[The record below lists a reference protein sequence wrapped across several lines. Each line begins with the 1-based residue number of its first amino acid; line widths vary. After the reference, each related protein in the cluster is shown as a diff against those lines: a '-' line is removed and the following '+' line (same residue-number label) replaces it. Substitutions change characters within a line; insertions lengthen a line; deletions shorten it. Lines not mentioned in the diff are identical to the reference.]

1 MPAPIE
7 VQDALRSAQEKLPWV
22 LQKKEPNGSWRPV
35 GKILPGRMA
44 ALEYLNKTKEKEP
57 KNTWRVLPKNE
68 ADKYTEGLRQGLAIA
83 RAASSAKK
91 RRPTLV
97 LPENL

>member
-1 MPAPIE
+1 MTATIE

-44 ALEYLNKTKEKEP
+44 ALEVLNKTKDKEP
-57 KNTWRVLPKNE
+57 KNVWRVLPKNE
-68 ADKYTEGLRQGLAIA
+68 SDKYTEGLRQGLAIGRTAPA
-83 RAASSAKK
+83 RK
-91 RRPTLV
+91 RRPLMS
-97 LPENL
+97 LPEKL